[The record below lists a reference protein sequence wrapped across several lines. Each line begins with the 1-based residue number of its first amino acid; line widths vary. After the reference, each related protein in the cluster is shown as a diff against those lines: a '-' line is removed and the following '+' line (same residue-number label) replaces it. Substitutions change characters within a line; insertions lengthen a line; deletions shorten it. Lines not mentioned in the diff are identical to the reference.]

1 MVEKFSIK
9 SQGYNWPCVKRKEKK
24 KKKLYSR
31 ILEEGKKEVRCMAF
45 KQFPTT

>member
-9 SQGYNWPCVKRKEKK
+9 SQGYNWPCVNRKEKK
-24 KKKLYSR
+24 MKLYSR

-45 KQFPTT
+45 KQFLMT